1 MRIPKEIQ
9 LVNVKLENQMLTQD
23 RKLSSF
29 INKETNHNEATR
41 VQKFQN
47 NSLFKC
53 FEFEFRDANLL
64 LKNEMTIF
72 LVISW

>member
-29 INKETNHNEATR
+29 INKETYDNEATR
-41 VQKFQN
+41 VQ
-47 NSLFKC
+47 
-53 FEFEFRDANLL
+53 NL
-64 LKNEMTIF
+64 
-72 LVISW
+72 